1 MRMSKLNCLMSFVIG
16 VPNRIINYVVLR
28 YRDVEVGK
36 NLRINGRLFLRGKG
50 KISIGDNVII
60 NSSLQSNPIGGS
72 TKTVIHCMGGK
83 IRIGDSVGISNTAIV
98 CREEVIINDRVKIGG
113 DVRIYDNDFHS
124 TDYRQ
129 RRNAVDTDI
138 KSASVQIGEDAF
150 IGAACII
157 LKGVS
162 IGKRSIVAAGSVV
175 THNIPDDELWGGT
188 PARFIR
194 KL

>member
-1 MRMSKLNCLMSFVIG
+1 MNKLKFLMSSVIS
-16 VPNRIINYVVLR
+16 VPNRIINYLVLK
-28 YRDVEVGK
+28 YRGVAVGK
-36 NLRINGRLFLRGKG
+36 NLRINGRLFLRGRG
-50 KISIGDNVII
+50 KISIGDNVTI

-72 TKTVIHCMGGK
+72 TKTVIHCMGGV
-83 IRIGDSVGISNTAIV
+83 IRIGDNVGISNTAIV

-138 KSASVQIGEDAF
+138 KSASVQIGEDTF